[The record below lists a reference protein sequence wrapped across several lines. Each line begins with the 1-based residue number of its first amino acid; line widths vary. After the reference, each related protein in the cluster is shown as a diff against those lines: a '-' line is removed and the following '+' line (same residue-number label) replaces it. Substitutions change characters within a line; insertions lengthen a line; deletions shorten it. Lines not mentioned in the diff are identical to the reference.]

1 MKNKKSFALVFF
13 ALFLMMLGNGIII
26 PVFPYYVKSMGAS
39 AFQLGLL
46 LTVYS
51 LCQFICAP
59 IWGRYSDKVGR
70 KPLLMLGIAGY
81 AVSFIIYGLAH
92 ALWLLFIA
100 RIAGGVLSAAV
111 MPTAMAYIGD
121 ITTEE
126 QRGSGMGLM
135 GASMGLGMVMGPALG
150 GILSGIS
157 FTFPFFFAAG
167 LAMANV
173 LTIFILLKESLT
185 REKRIQQL
193 EEVTDDSGISI
204 FLSELQT
211 PLVQFF
217 IMLFLA
223 SVAHSMNEATYAL
236 FMQNKIGMG
245 AKEAGWA
252 FMVAGIVMVILQ
264 GLLVGK
270 MINRLGEKKT
280 IVIGLSAMAIGLALL
295 LHSFNTFTAI
305 LFLAV
310 FCCGMGLIRPSTSSA
325 VSKNAANQ
333 GRSLG
338 VMQGFDSLGRV
349 VGPAFGGFLLD
360 LNWSYAYIGA
370 VIIALLAVICFKAYD
385 YLHSKEA
392 WVVD

>member
-1 MKNKKSFALVFF
+1 
-13 ALFLMMLGNGIII
+13 MMLGNGIII
-26 PVFPYYVKSMGAS
+26 PVFPYYVKNMGAS

-46 LTVYS
+46 LTVYA
-51 LCQFICAP
+51 LCQFIFAP

-70 KPLLMLGIAGY
+70 KPLLILGISGY
-81 AVSFIIYGLAH
+81 AVSFILYGLAQ
-92 ALWLLFIA
+92 AIWLLFVA
-100 RIAGGVLSAAV
+100 RIAGGILSAAV

-121 ITTEE
+121 VTTEE
-126 QRGSGMGLM
+126 KRGSGMGLM

-150 GILSGIS
+150 GILSEIS

-167 LAMANV
+167 LAIANV
-173 LTIFILLKESLT
+173 LTIFLLLKESLT
-185 REKRIQQL
+185 PEKRMQLQQQD
-193 EEVTDDSGISI
+193 EAAGESGLGSL
-204 FLSELQT
+204 LSELRT

-280 IVIGLSAMAIGLALL
+280 IIIGLSAMAVGLALL
-295 LHSFNTFTAI
+295 LYSFNIYTAI

-310 FCCGMGLIRPSTSSA
+310 FCCGMGLIRPATSSA
-325 VSKNAANQ
+325 VSKGTVNQ

-338 VMQGFDSLGRV
+338 AMQGFDSLGRV

-360 LNWSYAYIGA
+360 LNWSYAYITA
-370 VIIALLAVICFKAYD
+370 VIVALLSVIFFKSYD
-385 YLHSKEA
+385 YIKYKSTS
-392 WVVD
+392 VNQGS